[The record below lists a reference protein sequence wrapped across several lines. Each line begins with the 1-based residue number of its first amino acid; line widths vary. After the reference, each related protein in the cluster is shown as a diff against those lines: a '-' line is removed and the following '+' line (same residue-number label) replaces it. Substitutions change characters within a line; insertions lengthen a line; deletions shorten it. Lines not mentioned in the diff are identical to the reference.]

1 MSQQFTYTYDF
12 KDQVRQLEA
21 GISLIIDD
29 APTLLGLVGLNS
41 GEPLFQT
48 KFEWMSDNL
57 NSNRANV
64 AAAASAADT
73 DITVATGDGEKFRVN
88 SIVVADEEYMQVTAI
103 NGDVI
108 TVTRGFDGTTAAAL
122 TEGQEL
128 RIVSRPQLQGA
139 LPGVDEAH
147 DRYTD
152 YNYTQIIERY
162 AAVSGTQMAV
172 RTYNVTNELDYQ
184 VQLRLKELARELN
197 DWLIHGRRIQGQKN
211 VPSTSGGLLYFAQ
224 QNGAAKANLSGAEIS
239 AKAINDLMEE
249 VYQRGGSVN
258 TILTNTAGARQIS
271 KLASDTIRTVRTDET
286 TGHRVSTFVSDI
298 TGGSEAVIVVDPNFP
313 KNKVALFDR
322 SILSMSALQ
331 GRALHDM
338 DASIAGAD
346 FVARQIRGEYGITV
360 KNAKEKIAILEN
372 ISTSVS

>member
-1 MSQQFTYTYDF
+1 MTALTYDF
-12 KDQVRQLEA
+12 KDQVRQLEE
-21 GISLIIDD
+21 GISLIIND
-29 APTLLGLVGLNS
+29 APTLLGLVGLN

-48 KFEWMSDNL
+48 KYEWMSDNL

-64 AAAASAADT
+64 TEEVLAAATTIKVAS
-73 DITVATGDGEKFRVN
+73 GDGEKFRVN
-88 SIVVADEEYMQVTAI
+88 SIVVAGEEYLKVTAVV
-103 NGDVI
+103 GDVI
-108 TVTRGFDGTTAAAL
+108 TVVRGFDGTTAAVIAAGA
-122 TEGQEL
+122 EI

-152 YNYTQIIERY
+152 YNFTQIIERY
-162 AAVSGTQMAV
+162 AAVSGTQQAV
-172 RTYNVTNELDYQ
+172 RTHNVSNELDYQ

-197 DWLIHGRRIQGQKN
+197 DWLIYGRRIQGQKGT
-211 VPSTSGGLLYFAQ
+211 PATSGGLLYFAK
-224 QNGAAKANLSGAEIS
+224 QNNAVAKNLANAEIS
-239 AKAINDLMEE
+239 AKALNDVMEE
-249 VYQRGGSVN
+249 VYQRGGNVN

-271 KLASDTIRTVRTDET
+271 KLAGGTIRTERTDT
-286 TGHRVSTFVSDI
+286 ATGHRISTFVSDI
-298 TGGSEAVIVVDPNFP
+298 TGGNEATIIVDPNFP

-322 SILSMSALQ
+322 SILSIAPMQ
-331 GRALHDM
+331 GRALYDV
-338 DASIAGAD
+338 DATVPGAD

>member
-1 MSQQFTYTYDF
+1 MSQFTFTYDF

-21 GISLIIDD
+21 GISLIIND
-29 APTLLGLVGLNS
+29 APTLLGMVGIG

-48 KFEWMSDNL
+48 KYEWMSDNL

-64 AAAASAADT
+64 AAAVSASAT
-73 DITVATGDGEKFRVN
+73 TFNVAPGDGEKFRVN
-88 SIVVADEEYMQVTAI
+88 SIIVAGEEYMQVTAVNI
-103 NGDVI
+103 DAI
-108 TVTRGFDGTTAAAL
+108 TVVRGFDGTTPAAL
-122 TEGQEL
+122 ASGDGI

-152 YNYTQIIERY
+152 YNFTQIIERY

-172 RTYNVTNELDYQ
+172 RTHNVTNELNYQ
-184 VQLRLKELARELN
+184 VELRLKELARELN
-197 DWLIHGRRIQGQKN
+197 DWLIFGRRIQGQKS
-211 VPSTSGGLLYFAQ
+211 VPSTSGGLLYFAEK
-224 QNGAAKANLSGAEIS
+224 NASAKKNLSGAEVS
-239 AKAINDLMEE
+239 AKAINDLMEQ
-249 VYQRGGSVN
+249 VYLRGGNVN

-271 KLASDTIRTVRTDET
+271 KLAKDTIRTVRTDET
-286 TGHRVSTFVSDI
+286 TGHRISTFVSDI
-298 TGGSEAVIVVDPNFP
+298 TGGNEATIIVDPNFP
-313 KNKVALFDR
+313 VNKIALFDR
-322 SILSMSALQ
+322 SILKLSPMQ
-331 GRALHDM
+331 GRSLYDV
-338 DASIAGAD
+338 DASIPGAD